1 MLPLPSLLGPHLAR
15 IVTKGMTSNATKVGV
30 ARVAPPHR
38 RSNYL
43 LAQWKFADAMG
54 LIMCHTNVKIYFPN
68 NYRVTLVVEY
78 LD

>member
-1 MLPLPSLLGPHLAR
+1 MLPTLPAR
-15 IVTKGMTSNATKVGV
+15 SALSENSDERYDVKRNESRCRGL
-30 ARVAPPHR
+30 PHR

-54 LIMCHTNVKIYFPN
+54 LIMCHTNRVKIYFPN